1 MITHWPAAIAAAM
14 LALSGCAT
22 TWSRAAT
29 SDAEF
34 NLDDR
39 VCQHMNS
46 QIVFVSSGLAREYV
60 VVSGYKRCM
69 LEEGYT
75 AGGSWTGHSGWRDE

>member
-1 MITHWPAAIAAAM
+1 MISHWAAIVTAM

-34 NLDDR
+34 NLDNR
-39 VCQHMNS
+39 ACQHRNT
-46 QIVFVSSGLAREYV
+46 QTVFFSAGRVRDYV
-60 VVSGYKRCM
+60 AVSGYKRCM
-69 LEEGYT
+69 MQEGYI
-75 AGGSWTGHSGWRDE
+75 

>member
-1 MITHWPAAIAAAM
+1 MMTRWPAIAVAM

-39 VCQHMNS
+39 VCQHTNS
-46 QIVFVSSGLAREYV
+46 QVVFLSSGLVREYV
-60 VVSGYKRCM
+60 AVTGYERCM
-69 LEEGYT
+69 TEEGYT
-75 AGGSWTGHSGWRDE
+75 AGGFWKGHSGWRDE

>member
-1 MITHWPAAIAAAM
+1 MTRWPALVVAM

-22 TWSRAAT
+22 TWSRPAT

-34 NLDDR
+34 NLDSR
-39 VCQHMNS
+39 VCQHMNT
-46 QIVFVSSGLAREYV
+46 QLVVLSSIPV
-60 VVSGYKRCM
+60 VVRSGYQRCM

-75 AGGSWTGHSGWRDE
+75 EGGAWKGDSGWREE

>member
-1 MITHWPAAIAAAM
+1 MVTHWPALVVAM

-22 TWSRAAT
+22 MWSRPAT

-34 NLDDR
+34 NLDSR
-39 VCQHMNS
+39 VCQQMNT
-46 QIVFVSSGLAREYV
+46 QLVVLSSIPVGEYV
-60 VVSGYKRCM
+60 VRSGYRRCM

-75 AGGSWTGHSGWRDE
+75 EGGAWKGDSGWREE